1 MNDLDN
7 PGLRIDQWLWFA
19 RFYKT
24 RGRASTAVA
33 GGHVKING
41 ERAKPGTRVKP
52 GDVIDL
58 VRDQLPYRM
67 EAGPLPLRRGPAAEA
82 KRCYL
87 EDAESEKI
95 RQDIVAGIRRD
106 RRQMPT
112 TAGRPDKHTRRKLR
126 EHNRQRGNTQD
137 NS

>member
-1 MNDLDN
+1 MDN
-7 PGLRIDQWLWFA
+7 PGLRIDQWLWYT

-24 RGRASTAVA
+24 RGRATTAVA

-41 ERAKPGTRVKP
+41 ERAKPGSRVKP
-52 GDVIDL
+52 DDIIDL

-67 EAGPLPLRRGPAAEA
+67 KAGPLPLRRGPATEA
-82 KRCYL
+82 QRCYV
-87 EDAESEKI
+87 EDVASEKL
-95 RQDIVAGIRRD
+95 RQDIVAGIRQD

-126 EHNRQRGNTQD
+126 EHHRHSG
-137 NS
+137 S

>member
-1 MNDLDN
+1 MNELDN

-24 RGRASTAVA
+24 RGRASTAVT

-41 ERAKPGTRVKP
+41 ERAKPGSRVKP
-52 GDVIDL
+52 GDIIDL

-67 EAGPLPLRRGPAAEA
+67 EAGPLPLRRGPASEA
-82 KRCYL
+82 KHCYL
-87 EDAESEKI
+87 EDAASEQM
-95 RQDIVAGIRRD
+95 RQDIIAGIRQD
-106 RRQMPT
+106 RRQMPR

-126 EHNRQRGNTQD
+126 EHNRQRGDTLED
-137 NS
+137 S

>member
-1 MNDLDN
+1 MNDLDK

-41 ERAKPGTRVKP
+41 ERAKPGSRVKP
-52 GDVIDL
+52 GDIIDL
-58 VRDQLPYRM
+58 VRDQLPYRL
-67 EAGPLPLRRGPAAEA
+67 EAGPLPLRRGPANEA
-82 KRCYL
+82 KHCYL
-87 EDAESEKI
+87 EDAESAKM
-95 RQDIVAGIRRD
+95 RQDIVAGIRQD
-106 RRQMPT
+106 RRQMPR

-126 EHNRQRGNTQD
+126 EHNRQRGNSQED
-137 NS
+137 S

>member
-1 MNDLDN
+1 MNELDN

-24 RGRASTAVA
+24 RGRASIAVS
-33 GGHVKING
+33 GGHVKVNG

-52 GDVIDL
+52 GDIIDL
-58 VRDQLPYRM
+58 VRDQLPYKL

-82 KRCYL
+82 KCCYR
-87 EDAESEKI
+87 EDAESAKM
-95 RQDIVAGIRRD
+95 RQDIVAGIRQD

-126 EHNRQRGNTQD
+126 EHNRLREDT
-137 NS
+137 

>member
-1 MNDLDN
+1 MDN
-7 PGLRIDQWLWFA
+7 PGLRIDQWLWYA

-24 RGRASTAVA
+24 RGRATTAVA

-41 ERAKPGTRVKP
+41 ERAKPGSRVKP
-52 GDVIDL
+52 GDIIDL

-67 EAGPLPLRRGPAAEA
+67 KAGPLPLRRGPATEA
-82 KRCYL
+82 QRCYV
-87 EDAESEKI
+87 EDVASEKL
-95 RQDIVAGIRRD
+95 RQDIVAGIRQD

-126 EHNRQRGNTQD
+126 EHHRHSG
-137 NS
+137 S

>member
-24 RGRASTAVA
+24 RGRASTAVS

-41 ERAKPGTRVKP
+41 ERAKPGSRVKP
-52 GDVIDL
+52 GDIIDL
-58 VRDQLPYRM
+58 VRDKLPYRM
-67 EAGPLPLRRGPAAEA
+67 EAGPLPLRRGPATEA
-82 KRCYL
+82 KYCYR
-87 EDAESEKI
+87 EDAESEKM
-95 RQDIVAGIRRD
+95 RQDIVAGIRQD

-126 EHNRQRGNTQD
+126 EHNRQRGDT
-137 NS
+137 

>member
-1 MNDLDN
+1 MNDMDN
-7 PGLRIDQWLWFA
+7 PGLRIDQWLWYA

-24 RGRASTAVA
+24 RGRATTAVA

-41 ERAKPGTRVKP
+41 ERAKPGSRVKP
-52 GDVIDL
+52 DDIIDL

-67 EAGPLPLRRGPAAEA
+67 KAGPLPLRRGPATEA
-82 KRCYL
+82 QRCYV
-87 EDAESEKI
+87 EDVASEKL
-95 RQDIVAGIRRD
+95 RQDIVAGIRQD

-126 EHNRQRGNTQD
+126 EHHRHSG
-137 NS
+137 S

>member
-1 MNDLDN
+1 MDN
-7 PGLRIDQWLWFA
+7 PGLRIDQWLWYA

-24 RGRASTAVA
+24 RGRATTAVA

-41 ERAKPGTRVKP
+41 ERAKPGSRVKP
-52 GDVIDL
+52 GDIIDL

-67 EAGPLPLRRGPAAEA
+67 KAGPLPLRRGPATEA
-82 KRCYL
+82 QRCYA
-87 EDAESEKI
+87 EDVASEKL
-95 RQDIVAGIRRD
+95 RQDIVAGIRQD

-126 EHNRQRGNTQD
+126 EHHRHSG
-137 NS
+137 S